1 LPPES
6 QRSTR
11 QSPRAFAPN
20 VWLVAAAAAAGAA
33 ALDRWVP
40 SLLLPGTIVLI
51 AGTAL
56 AVHHVLRRGHADAA
70 ETEHLRTVARSSR
83 DIIWTV
89 DLDAGRLTYVSPA
102 VERILG
108 YTPQEQLAQASFEQQ
123 LTPESNARTAEIL
136 KRIWREG
143 LVEMRYE
150 AEHYVRG
157 GGTVWLEVNVAI
169 ERDAQGRPRRVF
181 GVSRD
186 VSERKR
192 LEASLARSNEALG
205 NAQRMEAL
213 GQLTGG
219 LAHDFNNLLT
229 VILGSLEF
237 VREAFPPGEALQSHL
252 SDATAAAERGAALTH
267 RLLAFAR
274 QQPLRPTT
282 VDLRTLLA
290 DLSQM
295 LARTL
300 GETIRLRVVHGDDPW
315 PCAADPAQI
324 EDAILNLALNARH
337 AMPRGGTLAIATD
350 NAQLRDE
357 TAAGALDVTPGD
369 YVVLAVSDTGEGMP
383 PEVARR
389 AFEPFFTTRRVSQG
403 SGLGLSMVYGFARQ
417 SGGQA
422 RLESRPGHGTTV
434 RIWLP
439 RATWGDESRPQ
450 GTREAAAAWRADGQ
464 WVLVVDDDDA
474 VRHIAQE
481 MLARLGC
488 RTISAAE
495 APEALRVLERRRD
508 VRLLL
513 TDVVLP
519 GGLDGFEL
527 AERAQKL
534 RPDLCVLFMSGYPE
548 SAALA
553 QRLAAGVPYLAKPFR
568 VRDLAREIQALL
580 EADGAAAGGL
590 RYL

>member
-1 LPPES
+1 LPPGS

-11 QSPRAFAPN
+11 QSPRAFAPS
-20 VWLVAAAAAAGAA
+20 VWLIAAAAAVGTA
-33 ALDRWVP
+33 ALGRWAP
-40 SLLLPGTIVLI
+40 SLLLPATIALI

-56 AVHHVLRRGHADAA
+56 AAQRVLRRGRADAA
-70 ETEHLRTVARSSR
+70 ETEHLRTVARSAR

-89 DLDAGRLTYVSPA
+89 DLDRGRLTYVSPA

-108 YTPQEQLAQASFEQQ
+108 WSPQEQLAQASFEQQ
-123 LTPESNARTAEIL
+123 LTPESNAHTTEIL

-150 AEHYVRG
+150 AEHYVRS
-157 GGTVWLEVNVAI
+157 GGTVWLEVNIAI
-169 ERDAQGRPRRVF
+169 ERDAQGAPRRVY

-237 VREAFPPGEALQSHL
+237 VREALPPDEALRSHL

-267 RLLAFAR
+267 QLLAFAR
-274 QQPLRPTT
+274 RQPLRPAT

-295 LARTL
+295 LSRTL
-300 GETIRLRVVHGDDPW
+300 GETIRLRVAHDDDPW

-324 EDAILNLALNARH
+324 ENAILNLALNARH
-337 AMPRGGTLAIATD
+337 AMPRGGALTIATGNVD
-350 NAQLRDE
+350 LRDDA
-357 TAAGALDVTPGD
+357 AAGALDVAPGD

-389 AFEPFFTTRRVSQG
+389 AFEPFFTTRRGSQG

-422 RLESRPGHGTTV
+422 KLESRPGHGTTV

-439 RATWGDESRPQ
+439 RATWGGEERPHRTHDL
-450 GTREAAAAWRADGQ
+450 GDAWRAAGQ

-474 VRHIAQE
+474 VRHVAQE
-481 MLARLGC
+481 MLARHGC
-488 RTISAAE
+488 RTLAA
-495 APEALRVLERRRD
+495 ADAHEALRLLERRRD
-508 VRLLL
+508 VRVLL

-527 AERAQKL
+527 AERAQKVRPEL
-534 RPDLCVLFMSGYPE
+534 RVLFMSGYPE
-548 SAALA
+548 SEALA
-553 QRLAAGVPYLAKPFR
+553 QRLATGVPYLEKPFR
-568 VRDLAREIQALL
+568 ARDLARQIRPLL
-580 EADGAAAGGL
+580 EPGGAATGGL